1 MLDGNFTVLIGRSL
15 SIGCKCH
22 IRVLQDVIL
31 EVHNRAF
38 STNKQNCILV
48 IKHTNLIR
56 GETVSYTHL
65 DVYKRQDFC
74 FAPRFV
80 PPISCSQRDIMNSDF
95 RITGFAPSPY
105 SLFISI
111 ALIWLGEVAEILMI

>member
-31 EVHNRAF
+31 EVHNGAF

-48 IKHTNLIR
+48 IKHTNFIGGKKLSTANLLI
-56 GETVSYTHL
+56 GGVVTASPGTFSESVGINGFLAEKLGHIFVS
-65 DVYKRQDFC
+65 
-74 FAPRFV
+74 
-80 PPISCSQRDIMNSDF
+80 
-95 RITGFAPSPY
+95 
-105 SLFISI
+105 
-111 ALIWLGEVAEILMI
+111 ALLVTAEI